1 MLSVFA
7 NPVLWSGLTAWA
19 LAQALKVPLDY
30 LRSGTWHWHLLL
42 EAGGMPSSHSAF
54 IVAIAHSIGL
64 STGFNTPL
72 FALAFGM
79 AVIVVYDATGIR
91 RQTGIHAELLN
102 IMLHD
107 LASGHPLKN
116 QQVRE
121 VFGHTPL
128 EALAGVLLGLAVA
141 QGVWILWK

>member
-1 MLSVFA
+1 MLAVFA
-7 NPVLWSGLTAWA
+7 NPVLWSGLIAWA
-19 LAQALKVPLDY
+19 LAQAFKVPLDY
-30 LRSGTWHWHLLL
+30 LRSGVWHWHLLL

-64 STGFNTPL
+64 STGFDTPL

-116 QQVRE
+116 QRVRE

-141 QGVWILWK
+141 QAIWILWN

>member
-1 MLSVFA
+1 MLSVFS
-7 NPVLWSGLTAWA
+7 NPVLWSGLIAWA

-30 LRSGTWHWHLLL
+30 LRSGALHWHLLL

-64 STGFNTPL
+64 STGFDTAL

-107 LASGHPLKN
+107 LATGHPLKN

-141 QGVWILWK
+141 QGVWILWN